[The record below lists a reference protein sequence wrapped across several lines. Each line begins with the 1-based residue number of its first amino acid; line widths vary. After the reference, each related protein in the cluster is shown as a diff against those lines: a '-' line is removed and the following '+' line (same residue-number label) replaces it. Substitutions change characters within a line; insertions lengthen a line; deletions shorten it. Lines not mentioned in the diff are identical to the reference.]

1 MAKTRTYYDLL
12 ISCPSD
18 VKEELQLI
26 NEQVDNFNR
35 MFGRINNISIDTKHW
50 SKDSYPQSGGR
61 PQELLNQQFVLDCDA
76 AVAVFWTRFGTPTD
90 EYGSGTEEEIEKLI
104 QSGKQVFLYFC
115 EKEAKLS
122 DVNWEQYQ
130 KIQEFKEKYKG
141 KGIFST
147 YSTLEEFEQQFLNHL
162 TLYFLDK
169 QVKGGEEPSESKSEL
184 SIKGVSD
191 GEPIENM
198 KVTRSSFSNSEFI
211 AHLKTEIMKQFDSI
225 KQCHLISE
233 QEEAN
238 KTNSWPTVTLSF
250 IERITQEVAV
260 SAIKQKTI
268 CDFAENN
275 DIEIN
280 QNSFFDLGGLKQKES
295 PIIAGSLKY
304 VGTDEAKE
312 KLKEIDRLF
321 DNIREYD
328 QWISYF
334 EKLDSK
340 YYLRLC
346 LSNQGNRYDE
356 DIDVKIFIKEGL
368 LCKPED
374 IPVPGY
380 QIIEECEKIILPVFH
395 DSPSLLINAYDE
407 YPIEPNIPVMPYFS
421 VEENAKQLK
430 EKFKRRL
437 NNIFIYEYYNQNG
450 YDILTFKQPYLKHKN
465 NVLFP
470 SVLVFDSEPDS
481 IRFEIQSKFS
491 SDIVTSEIEFN

>member
-18 VKEELQLI
+18 VKEELEVI
-26 NEQVDNFNR
+26 NESVSNFNR

-115 EKEAKLS
+115 DKEAKLS
-122 DVNWEQYQ
+122 DVDWEQYQ
-130 KIQEFKEKYKG
+130 KIQEFKEKYKHNN
-141 KGIFST
+141 IFST
-147 YSTLEEFEQQFLNHL
+147 YSTLEELEKQFLNHL

-169 QVKGGEEPSESKSEL
+169 HVKGGEEPLEPKSEL
-184 SIKGVSD
+184 SIKGVSN

-198 KVTRSSFSNSEFI
+198 KVTKSSFSNSEFI
-211 AHLKTEIMKQFDSI
+211 THLNTEIISQFDSI
-225 KQCHLISE
+225 KQYHFTSE
-233 QEEAN
+233 QEETYN
-238 KTNSWPTVTLSF
+238 KNSWPTVTLAF
-250 IERITQEVAV
+250 MNGITKEVAV
-260 SAIKQKTI
+260 SAKKQKII

-275 DIEIN
+275 NIEIN
-280 QNSFFDLGGLKQKES
+280 KISFFDLGGLKQKES
-295 PIIAGSLKY
+295 QIITGSVTY
-304 VGTDEAKE
+304 VGTDKAKE
-312 KLKEIDRLF
+312 KLKEIERLF
-321 DNIREYD
+321 DNIKRYD
-328 QWISYF
+328 QWVSYF

-374 IPVPGY
+374 IPIPEY
-380 QIIEECEKIILPVFH
+380 QIIEECEKSILPLFQ
-395 DSPSLLINAYDE
+395 DKPSLSINGYDE
-407 YPIEPNIPVMPYFS
+407 YPIEPHIPVLPYFT

-430 EKFKRRL
+430 AKFKRRL
-437 NNIFIYEYYNQNG
+437 NNIFIYGCYNQNG
-450 YDILTFKQPYLKHKN
+450 YDILTFKQSYLKHKN

-470 SVLVFDSEPDS
+470 SILLFNSKPDS
-481 IRFEIQSKFS
+481 VRFEIQSKFS
-491 SDIVTSEIEFN
+491 SEIVTSEIEFN

>member
-1 MAKTRTYYDLL
+1 MLEL
-12 ISCPSD
+12 I
-18 VKEELQLI
+18 K
-26 NEQVDNFNR
+26 R
-35 MFGRINNISIDTKHW
+35 K
-50 SKDSYPQSGGR
+50 
-61 PQELLNQQFVLDCDA
+61 
-76 AVAVFWTRFGTPTD
+76 
-90 EYGSGTEEEIEKLI
+90 
-104 QSGKQVFLYFC
+104 
-115 EKEAKLS
+115 
-122 DVNWEQYQ
+122 
-130 KIQEFKEKYKG
+130 
-141 KGIFST
+141 
-147 YSTLEEFEQQFLNHL
+147 
-162 TLYFLDK
+162 
-169 QVKGGEEPSESKSEL
+169 
-184 SIKGVSD
+184 
-191 GEPIENM
+191 
-198 KVTRSSFSNSEFI
+198 
-211 AHLKTEIMKQFDSI
+211 
-225 KQCHLISE
+225 
-233 QEEAN
+233 
-238 KTNSWPTVTLSF
+238 
-250 IERITQEVAV
+250 
-260 SAIKQKTI
+260 
-268 CDFAENN
+268 
-275 DIEIN
+275 
-280 QNSFFDLGGLKQKES
+280 
-295 PIIAGSLKY
+295 
-304 VGTDEAKE
+304 

-321 DNIREYD
+321 DNIKEYD

-470 SVLVFDSEPDS
+470 SVLVFNSEPDS
-481 IRFEIQSKFS
+481 IRFEIQCKFS